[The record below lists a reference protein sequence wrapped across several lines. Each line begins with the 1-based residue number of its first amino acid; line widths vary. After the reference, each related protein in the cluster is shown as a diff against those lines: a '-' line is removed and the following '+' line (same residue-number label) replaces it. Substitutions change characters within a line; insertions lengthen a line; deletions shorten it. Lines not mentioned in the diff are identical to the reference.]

1 LKYKRGDKEQTFVGV
16 LPKGYRIKMKD
27 GSFHEVKMSELMG
40 MRMKPYYMTKSKKVN
55 DQKIKSN
62 EVFRIRFLPQGK

>member
-1 LKYKRGDKEQTFVGV
+1 MGV